1 MKLFVAAQGLCA
13 PEMAEVIEYAR
24 GKFDVVDTNNTGRIL
39 SPEEVEEIWDGYD
52 GIVAGVE
59 KYSAE
64 MINRAPA
71 SLKVIARNG
80 IGYENID
87 INAAFARGIRIT
99 VTPGINN
106 DAVADLIIGDMLA
119 IARNIPYL
127 DNCLKAG
134 KYMRIISHDLYRQT
148 VGLIGFG
155 AIGKA
160 VAKRLYGFDCKILAY
175 DPRFDHETAEK
186 YGVKEASLEEIFA
199 ESDFVSLGQPVL
211 PETIGMVNEARLR
224 TMKKTAYIIN
234 AARCQLINTEDLKKA
249 LKEGWIAGA
258 ALDAIEPF
266 MMDDK
271 ELLSLD
277 NVILSSHLGG
287 HTVKCM
293 HDMGHMAID
302 GAYAVLNG
310 LDTTGLELTKSLY

>member
-1 MKLFVAAQGLCA
+1 MKIFVTAQGLCA
-13 PEMAEVIEYAR
+13 KESAEIIEYAR
-24 GKFDVVDTNNTGRIL
+24 SKFDQVDINTTGRIMT
-39 SPEEVEEIWDGYD
+39 PEEVEEIWDGYD
-52 GIVAGVE
+52 GLIVGVE

-64 MINRAPA
+64 MLNRAPA

-87 INAAFARGIRIT
+87 LDAAFSRGIRIT
-99 VTPGINN
+99 VTPGVNN

-127 DNCLKAG
+127 DNCMKAG
-134 KYMRIISHDLYRQT
+134 VYPRIISRDLYGQT

-155 AIGKA
+155 AIGKT
-160 VAKRLYGFDCKILAY
+160 VAKRLTGFECRILAY
-175 DPRFDHETAEK
+175 DPKFDQETAKK
-186 YGVKEASLEEIFA
+186 YGVKEATLA
-199 ESDFVSLGQPVL
+199 DFISLGQPVL
-211 PETIGMVNEARLR
+211 PETIGMVNEERLR
-224 TMKKTAYIIN
+224 SMKPSAYLIN
-234 AARCQLINTEDLKKA
+234 AARCYLINTEDLKKA
-249 LKEGWIAGA
+249 LREHWIAGA

-266 MMDDK
+266 MMEDK

-287 HTVKCM
+287 HTRKCM
-293 HDMGHMAID
+293 RDMGRMAVD

-310 LDTTGLELTKSLY
+310 LDTTGFELTRSLY